1 MGEIRSQAAD
11 VTALL
16 QSWRSGDAAAG
27 EALLARIYQEL
38 KRIAASQLRR
48 ERPDHTLQTTALVHE
63 AFLRLVDQRSVDW
76 RDRTHFFGL
85 AASMMRRVLVDHARA
100 RAANKRSAPDAPPA
114 QVGETAARDVELLDL
129 DRALTS
135 LAASHPRQARV
146 VEMRYFADLDV
157 EEVALCLD
165 ISTPTVKRDW
175 KFARAW
181 LNAELRDG
189 RAFA

>member
-1 MGEIRSQAAD
+1 MD
-11 VTALL
+11 
-16 QSWRSGDAAAG
+16 
-27 EALLARIYQEL
+27 
-38 KRIAASQLRR
+38 
-48 ERPDHTLQTTALVHE
+48 
-63 AFLRLVDQRSVDW
+63 
-76 RDRTHFFGL
+76 
-85 AASMMRRVLVDHARA
+85 
-100 RAANKRSAPDAPPA
+100 
-114 QVGETAARDVELLDL
+114 ETAARDVELLDL
-129 DRALTS
+129 DRALS
-135 LAASHPRQARV
+135 ALAESHPRQARV

>member
-16 QSWRSGDAAAG
+16 QSWRSGDTAAG

-63 AFLRLVDQRSVDW
+63 AFLRLVDQRGVDW

-100 RAANKRSAPDAPPA
+100 RAASKRSAPDVPPE
-114 QVGETAARDVELLDL
+114 QMGETAARDVELLDL
-129 DRALTS
+129 DRALS
-135 LAASHPRQARV
+135 ALAESHPRQARV